1 MEQEEMEAATT
12 VQMGTISVGVV
23 TVATGMAKEE
33 RKTPVVLGVATFLAE
48 AQEAQEP
55 WGLEETPPLEA
66 TRSPLA
72 VGADIMAAVAVLI
85 TEEEAEE
92 VPPTLVE

>member
-1 MEQEEMEAATT
+1 VALAGKTIQEPPLAVLVAS
-12 VQMGTISVGVV
+12 IRDL
-23 TVATGMAKEE
+23 VATGMAKEE

-72 VGADIMAAVAVLI
+72 VVADIMAAEAVLI